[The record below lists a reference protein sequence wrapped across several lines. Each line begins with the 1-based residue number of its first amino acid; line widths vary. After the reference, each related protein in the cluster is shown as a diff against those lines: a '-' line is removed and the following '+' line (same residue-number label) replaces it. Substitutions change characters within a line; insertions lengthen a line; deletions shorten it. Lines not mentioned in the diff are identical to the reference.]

1 VRRVGRFGEQGD
13 RLRPLVQV
21 RLEHQQPGLDG
32 GRQERGELRFA
43 AIKRTGE

>member
-21 RLEHQQPGLDG
+21 RFEHQQSGLDG
-32 GRQERGELRFA
+32 VGQERIQFGFA
-43 AIKRTGE
+43 AIKKRRN